1 MSEAELER
9 LHAGLMRLA
18 ALPDEELHA
27 LVTSLLAHE
36 ADT

>member
-18 ALPDEELHA
+18 ALPEKELHE
-27 LVTSLLAHE
+27 LVTSLLVEE
-36 ADT
+36 ADA

>member
-18 ALPDEELHA
+18 APPDKELHA